1 METTIFVAARTAFAG
16 AARNPSAATNLYL
29 GYRGRPRHTYH
40 SGRIGREVSVGREI
54 ERKYLVVSEK
64 WPKDEHAT
72 RMRQGYLSAGP
83 PVSVRIRI
91 EADRAWLNIKEPT
104 LGISRA
110 EFEYEI
116 PPADAEELIGL
127 CGGGIVSKTRHRV
140 EHAGHTWEID
150 VFEGENAGL
159 VLAEVE
165 LDSEDEAVELPDWA
179 GADVSTDPRYRNT
192 YLSRHP
198 HRTWGEGT
206 R

>member
-1 METTIFVAARTAFAG
+1 M
-16 AARNPSAATNLYL
+16 
-29 GYRGRPRHTYH
+29 GYRARPSQTYY
-40 SGRIGREVSVGREI
+40 SRRIWREVYVGREI
-54 ERKYLVVSEK
+54 ERKYLVVSGK
-64 WPKDEHAT
+64 WPKDDHAT

-91 EADRAWLNIKEPT
+91 EANRAWLNLKEST

-116 PPADAEELIGL
+116 SLADAEELMGL
-127 CGGGIVSKTRHRV
+127 CGGGIVSKTRHRI

-165 LDSEDEAVELPDWA
+165 LDSEDEAVELPGWA
-179 GADVSTDPRYRNT
+179 GEEVSTDPRYRNT
-192 YLSRHP
+192 YLSQHP
-198 HRTWGEGT
+198 HRTWREGA